1 MKEQTLHNGKARL
14 IYGTPNIESLRSLP
28 TDSVNCVVTSPPYWG
43 LRDYGAEGQ
52 LGLEGSPAD
61 FVAGMVE
68 VFEEVRRVLHPSGTL
83 WLNLGDSYN
92 SLMSGS
98 QNLANSSCSVRGG
111 GHKAS
116 SQSYSLKRGKSPG
129 LKPKDLVGI
138 PWRVALA
145 LQNAGWWLRQ
155 DIIWHKPN
163 PMPTSASD
171 RCTTAHEYIFLL
183 TKSAQYDFS
192 QMLETATSGQGEAT
206 KRNKRSVW
214 TIASQPYPG
223 SHFAVFPEELARLCI
238 TAGCPE
244 GGTVLDPFSGSGT
257 AGKVALQLG
266 RKYIGLDVNEEYLAL
281 ALRRVDHY
289 QSDTPSE
296 SEKQGQASLFDGL
309 DRQ

>member
-1 MKEQTLHNGKARL
+1 MKQQTLHDGQARL

-28 TDSVNCVVTSPPYWG
+28 ADSVHCVVTSPPYWG
-43 LRDYGAEGQ
+43 LRDYGADGQ
-52 LGLEGSPAD
+52 LGLEETPQD
-61 FVAGMVE
+61 FVASMVA
-68 VFEEVRRVLHPSGTL
+68 VFAEVRRVLHPRGTL
-83 WLNLGDSYN
+83 WLNLGDSYDAK
-92 SLMSGS
+92 
-98 QNLANSSCSVRGG
+98 QLA
-111 GHKAS
+111 
-116 SQSYSLKRGKSPG
+116 
-129 LKPKDLVGI
+129 GI

-145 LQNAGWWLRQ
+145 LQAAGWWLRQ

-163 PMPTSASD
+163 PMPSSASD

-183 TKSAQYDFS
+183 TKSARYDFGQLLEPAVSNPGAGITEAKQKFGS
-192 QMLETATSGQGEAT
+192 QNGLDGRPHSGWMGGDGAT
-206 KRNKRSVW
+206 RNKRSVW
-214 TIASQPYPG
+214 TIATQSYPG

-257 AGKVALQLG
+257 TGKVALQLG
-266 RKYIGLDVNEEYLAL
+266 RRYVGLDVNEDYLEL

-309 DRQ
+309 DSSAPE